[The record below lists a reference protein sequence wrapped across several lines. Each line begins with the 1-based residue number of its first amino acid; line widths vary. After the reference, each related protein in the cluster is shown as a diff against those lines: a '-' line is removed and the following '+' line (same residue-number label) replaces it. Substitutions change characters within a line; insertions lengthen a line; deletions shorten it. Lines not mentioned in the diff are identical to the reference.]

1 MSLAL
6 SNRSTCRLFL
16 SCCLDTAAVPAAGMH
31 GRSFATSSLD
41 TKRSRVVAPRRRSS
55 RQRRIVLTVASR
67 SRSFFLA
74 VICSLPSLFVAR
86 SFSFFL
92 VDNTRIDDWTR
103 LHEAR
108 AKKRLTEIFFTVFA
122 CYLFTFELTNC
133 DNVSS
138 SDRYIGFLK
147 SCDCIG
153 SSPRTPTVKIFNR
166 FVHLNKIIKQV
177 NSEVR

>member
-16 SCCLDTAAVPAAGMH
+16 SCCLDTAVPAAGMH
-31 GRSFATSSLD
+31 GRSFATSSRD
-41 TKRSRVVAPRRRSS
+41 TKRSRVVAPRRRRSS

-86 SFSFFL
+86 SFSFL

-108 AKKRLTEIFFTVFA
+108 AKKRLTEIFFYRHP

-133 DNVSS
+133 YNVSS
-138 SDRYIGFLK
+138 SDRYTGVFFWNLVIASALRLERPQWK
-147 SCDCIG
+147 DSTDSC
-153 SSPRTPTVKIFNR
+153 TWTK
-166 FVHLNKIIKQV
+166 
-177 NSEVR
+177 